1 MPTYKIDASR
11 TYFYDLIIEANSEQE
26 ALDKVKY
33 IDEAM
38 DMEDYFGGTDALQ
51 IDRIEV
57 MGEH

>member
-11 TYFYDLIIEANSEQE
+11 IYFFDLIIEADSEQE
-26 ALDKVKY
+26 ALDKVKF

-38 DMEDYFGGTDALQ
+38 DMEDYFGGVDALQ

-57 MGEH
+57 M